1 MHVGVGEGESCRSLF
16 SNREGIAGRS
26 VGLRHQHKIKDATT
40 SLEPNSPKRFFY
52 TNFVQT
58 VALMSSI
65 TSSDVDGRGWAL
77 SCKLQD
83 GVATELSSVRCQLF
97 FFLILCQCLCT
108 DKVLLCFF
116 GLDHKN
122 FICCNI
128 SFNTTVTVLTF
139 LQIVYIS
146 IST

>member
-1 MHVGVGEGESCRSLF
+1 MLISIFHLFDKLAVNLYFPSKHLSDACWSGEGESCRSLF
-16 SNREGIAGRS
+16 SNKEGIAGRS

-83 GVATELSSVRCQLF
+83 GVTTELSSVRCQLF
-97 FFLILCQCLCT
+97 FFKSYANAYVRTKYFC
-108 DKVLLCFF
+108 VF
-116 GLDHKN
+116 LD
-122 FICCNI
+122 
-128 SFNTTVTVLTF
+128 
-139 LQIVYIS
+139 
-146 IST
+146 

>member
-83 GVATELSSVRCQLF
+83 GVATELSSVRCQLLF
-97 FFLILCQCLCT
+97 FFKSYANAYVRTKYFCVFWIRSQELH
-108 DKVLLCFF
+108 LL
-116 GLDHKN
+116 
-122 FICCNI
+122 
-128 SFNTTVTVLTF
+128 
-139 LQIVYIS
+139 
-146 IST
+146 